1 MPYNVNRDSGMA
13 ERQNKMQLTPSD
25 VIALTGIEGDG
36 GTTKD
41 KRFAELVYQVN
52 TAPITISGDVVV
64 DSVGIDDSGTV
75 KLSGDQLK
83 TFDQGVVDAVNNL
96 VPSNYSS
103 VIQTRGTNV
112 FIAEAN
118 VGTSYAT
125 SGWRVQKIE
134 ETGTTT
140 WADGSNFSQPANVE
154 LSGLT
159 FTP

>member
-1 MPYNVNRDSGMA
+1 MYQPSKHGRADYG
-13 ERQNKMQLTPSD
+13 KYMQVPWAVVSAM
-25 VIALTGIEGDG
+25 VEGDESKPL
-36 GTTKD
+36 TEQ
-41 KRFAELVYQVN
+41 RFAQLVYSVN
-52 TAPITISGDVVV
+52 PSQLNISGATINV
-64 DSVGIDDSGTV
+64 DSVGIDNSGDV

-83 TFDQGVVDAVNNL
+83 TFDKSVVDAVNNL